1 MRHATVIGILAAA
14 SLSLATGLAAQSGQ
28 GASSAPALIIGASGN
43 MTPIVG
49 NLEEDARF
57 YADLLGLASAP
68 PILRR
73 SHKDVPYPEVL
84 KNQGT
89 PNATIRQVNLNIPG
103 SPWKLEVLEFTDID
117 RTPAAARPQDPGAM
131 T

>member
-1 MRHATVIGILAAA
+1 MKHAGIIGMLAAA
-14 SLSLATGLAAQSGQ
+14 TVGLVTVVGAQNGPAAG
-28 GASSAPALIIGASGN
+28 GAPPLIIGASGN

-49 NLEEDARF
+49 NLEEAAKF
-57 YADLLGLASAP
+57 YSDLVGLVSPP
-68 PILRR
+68 PIRRR

-89 PNATIRQVNLNIPG
+89 PDATIRQINLNVPG

-117 RTPAAARPQDPGAM
+117 RTPSNARPQDP
-131 T
+131 